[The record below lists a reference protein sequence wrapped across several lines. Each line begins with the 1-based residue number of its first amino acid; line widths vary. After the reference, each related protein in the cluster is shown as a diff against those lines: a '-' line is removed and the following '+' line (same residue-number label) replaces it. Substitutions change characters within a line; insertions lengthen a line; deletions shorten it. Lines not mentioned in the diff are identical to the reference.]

1 MSYTSDPAGFATAVT
16 PSDITVLTP
25 TRGLYIGSAGHVV
38 VQMYG
43 SDNTVTFSNVPVGIL
58 PVRVTKV
65 LATGTGASDIVAL
78 W

>member
-1 MSYTSDPAGFATAVT
+1 MSYTSDPAGFAVAVT
-16 PSDITVLTP
+16 PSDSTILTP
-25 TRGLYIGSAGHVV
+25 TRGLYIGGTGDVV

-43 SDNTVTFSNVPVGIL
+43 SENTVTFSNVPVGVL

-65 LATGTGASDIVAL
+65 MAATGATNIVAL